1 MKFIKGDPKYPSGSL
16 VAFSEVKGYN
26 PIEPDA
32 KILAV
37 HIVVSPLSAHS
48 YNYPVV
54 VFPVSAF
61 ANKSQFFK
69 IVDFMGNCDVVQLE
83 DFQIPED
90 EDQEEYIKKR
100 MKMLNDVVQEY
111 VDAFQRNYAN
121 NVQEQ
126 DIAIFDYL
134 LDFEQLALP
143 FKGNLNSKI
152 KKRKKKE
159 NPLNLQNSLKRM
171 EELLNNSKKELESTK
186 TSKKTTKTKT
196 VKESN
201 KTVIRL
207 DEFKPYI
214 AFIKKYHPEI
224 DIINFEKALENND
237 IKLANLYLHKYYAI
251 IDERYETAQYFQN
264 RINAIKQK
272 K

>member
-1 MKFIKGDPKYPSGSL
+1 
-16 VAFSEVKGYN
+16 
-26 PIEPDA
+26 
-32 KILAV
+32 
-37 HIVVSPLSAHS
+37 
-48 YNYPVV
+48 
-54 VFPVSAF
+54 
-61 ANKSQFFK
+61 
-69 IVDFMGNCDVVQLE
+69 
-83 DFQIPED
+83 
-90 EDQEEYIKKR
+90 
-100 MKMLNDVVQEY
+100 
-111 VDAFQRNYAN
+111 
-121 NVQEQ
+121 
-126 DIAIFDYL
+126 
-134 LDFEQLALP
+134 
-143 FKGNLNSKI
+143 
-152 KKRKKKE
+152 
-159 NPLNLQNSLKRM
+159 M
-171 EELLNNSKKELESTK
+171 EELLNSSKKELESTK

-272 K
+272 NNLL